1 MKVFLLK
8 DITKVGLKGEV
19 IKVKVGYAKNFLFPN
34 KLAVEIT
41 KSNEAFYAQRALQV
55 DHRKEVI
62 ESETSML
69 SEQIA
74 NTTIV
79 LKKKTHDDGKLYAA
93 INPSDIV
100 DALKEK
106 SITVSKSQIKFDKSI
121 KAKGSYKV
129 TIKLSSKLQPQLQ
142 VNVQA

>member
-1 MKVFLLK
+1 MKVYLLK

-19 IKVKVGYAKNFLFPN
+19 IKVKSGYAKNFLFPN

-41 KSNEAFYAQRALQV
+41 KTNETFYATKALQV
-55 DHRKEVI
+55 DKRKEII

-74 NTTIV
+74 NTTII

-93 INPSDIV
+93 INSSDIV
-100 DALKEK
+100 DALKDK
-106 SITVSKSQIKFDKSI
+106 SITISKSQVKFDKSI